1 MPFGATY
8 EKPQLSDEEAWDIA
22 AYVNSRPRP
31 TKDLSKDWPK
41 ISGKPIDH
49 PIGPYSD
56 NFSEEQHKF
65 GPFKPIDEFKKAEKK
80 KQEALKNK
88 TQQIKS

>member
-1 MPFGATY
+1 MPFGASY
-8 EKPQLSDEEAWDIA
+8 EKPQLSDDESWDIA

-31 TKDLSKDWPK
+31 TKDLNKDWPK

-49 PIGPYSD
+49 PFGPYAD

-65 GPFKPIDEFKKAEKK
+65 GPFKPIDDFKKAQKK
-80 KQEALKNK
+80 K
-88 TQQIKS
+88 